1 MSSIGDPPSDQSLW
15 LCRSPRRAER
25 SSAPP
30 SASGCCPRSPQ
41 ALQVVGD
48 AAVDRLP
55 DHFEGSVPDALHA
68 FQPAVA
74 GPGRD
79 LVRIQGAD
87 DPGRLPEGLDLER
100 GGQFAFQPERD
111 LIEGINGIHQSILHP
126 PCTESCTSARPIL
139 DIPKVCPTL
148 L

>member
-1 MSSIGDPPSDQSLW
+1 VQFGAAVRERLLPAL
-15 LCRSPRRAER
+15 AET
-25 SSAPP
+25 
-30 SASGCCPRSPQ
+30 
-41 ALQVVGD
+41 VKIVGN

-55 DHFEGSVPDALHA
+55 DHLEGSVPDSLHA

-74 GPGRD
+74 RPGGN
-79 LVRIQGAD
+79 LGRIQVRN

-100 GGQFAFQPERD
+100 GGQFAFQPESD
-111 LIEGINGIHQSILHP
+111 LIEGSNGIHQSILHP
-126 PCTESCTSARPIL
+126 PCTHCGPRTPPIL